1 MGKRVLCLDFDPQC
15 HLAKYLGHKFD
26 DGLTI
31 TDYIFNRAS
40 YLPLPPTDGLV
51 RRSNS
56 GIDFIPSSLRLSRAE
71 TVLAQAMFREQV
83 LRDILEV
90 IVPEG
95 YDYLLIDCNP
105 SMGILL
111 TNALVADRVLI
122 PVQTEEFS
130 VDGLEDMMELIQM
143 VKANINPHLGIVGL
157 LPTLM
162 TNTKDSRTVAAWL
175 KQEFTGLVFD
185 TGIGR
190 YADAPR
196 SVKAKKTHRWWQGK
210 IGRTVYGSDYGAVE
224 TTGGIGVGGSVSGPD
239 SRTLRNHEL
248 VGRQRHYIRRHRSC
262 RAAGWQSHTGHK
274 FRRTAY
280 DFLFLIANTVCVSS
294 LHWFWTLIR
303 RNWCDWSGAKGMSL
317 PVRLAF

>member
-1 MGKRVLCLDFDPQC
+1 MRIIAIANQKGGVGKTTTTVNLAAGLVSLGKRVLCLDFDPQC

-31 TDYIFNRAS
+31 TDYIFN
-40 YLPLPPTDGLV
+40 
-51 RRSNS
+51 SNS

-196 SVKAKKTHRWWQGK
+196 SVKAKKP
-210 IGRTVYGSDYGAVE
+210 I
-224 TTGGIGVGGSVSGPD
+224 VGGKGKLAEQYMAA
-239 SRTLRNHEL
+239 TTELLR
-248 VGRQRHYIRRHRSC
+248 
-262 RAAGWQSHTGHK
+262 
-274 FRRTAY
+274 
-280 DFLFLIANTVCVSS
+280 
-294 LHWFWTLIR
+294 
-303 RNWCDWSGAKGMSL
+303 
-317 PVRLAF
+317 RLEV